1 MTHFSAWLIANLF
14 PPTPLFPPVPPAN
27 QPSSPCVVSILTAL
41 QSATCK
47 ADVRALFQR
56 HDVDDINA
64 AWRQLSSVERSALNL
79 CRIFD
84 GTIISDY
91 SEGHS

>member
-1 MTHFSAWLIANLF
+1 MS
-14 PPTPLFPPVPPAN
+14 PAN
-27 QPSSPCVVSILTAL
+27 QPSSPCEASILTAL

-64 AWRQLSSVERSALNL
+64 AWRQLSSLDRSALNL

-91 SEGHS
+91 SESQS

>member
-1 MTHFSAWLIANLF
+1 ML
-14 PPTPLFPPVPPAN
+14 PVIP
-27 QPSSPCVVSILTAL
+27 PSSPCGVSILTAL

-56 HDVDDINA
+56 HDVDDINT
-64 AWRQLSSVERSALNL
+64 AWRQLSSLDRSALNL

-91 SEGHS
+91 SESQS